1 MTSSP
6 LDDARLEFSDN
17 ELCRRYFAKFEGV
30 MRHLSEIAATAAPS
44 TERSHVGEI
53 ETQIITDYLARLA
66 NSLTALSMKYLLAGL
81 VRHRLPA
88 NLEIDQT
95 DSGFPVF
102 REIMKL
108 KQDQSEADARLK
120 ELPSKKQIK
129 ADIVDHLFAKRS
141 IPRGLQFDMSQ
152 RLYYEMLRDRPLF
165 LARNPMQLSTL
176 ASDKSGT
183 ERYLAHWAVYDTQRN
198 FPYVFLMIVECSG
211 RARLSR
217 DDELRERME
226 AHLIAQSLSGLKL
239 VTIATGFDKDFPTIH
254 PKFLKRI
261 HVGPLYS
268 NRFTHHGDAIQRILA
283 ETEGEPDQDW
293 VFCWSVETLF
303 SKDSRRVPRGL
314 FGETLQ
320 EIYYLNADDPMVFD
334 AGASDLERAMVLPYR
349 PYQNLVESGLTNLK
363 GIRAYVVGPDGL
375 LLTNG

>member
-30 MRHLSEIAATAAPS
+30 MRHLSDIAATAAPS
-44 TERSHVGEI
+44 TERGRVGEM

-81 VRHRLPA
+81 VHHRLPA

-120 ELPSKKQIK
+120 ALPSKNQIK
-129 ADIVDHLFAKRS
+129 ADIVDHLFSERS
-141 IPRGLQFDMSQ
+141 IPRSLQFDMSQ

-165 LARNPMQLSTL
+165 LARNPMELSTL
-176 ASDKSGT
+176 APDKSGT

-198 FPYVFLMIVECSG
+198 FPYIYLMIVESSG
-211 RARLSR
+211 RLAL
-217 DDELRERME
+217 DGELRGRME

-283 ETEGEPDQDW
+283 ESEGEPDQDW

-303 SKDSRRVPRGL
+303 SKDSRRIPRGL

-320 EIYYLNADDPMVFD
+320 EIYHLNVDNPKVFD

-349 PYQNLVESGLTNLK
+349 PYQYLVESDLTHLK